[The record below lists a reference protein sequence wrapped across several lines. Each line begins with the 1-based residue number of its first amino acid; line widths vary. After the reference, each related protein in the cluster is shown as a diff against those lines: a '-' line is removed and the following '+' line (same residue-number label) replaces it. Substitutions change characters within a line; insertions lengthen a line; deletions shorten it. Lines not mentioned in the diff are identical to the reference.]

1 MTENLIKMD
10 DLGVPLFFETPILFK
25 WVETTNYPLDMVFQL
40 PKGSHQLVGFDKN
53 LLNFNSFVTKISS
66 YPITVST

>member
-10 DLGVPLFFETPILFK
+10 DLGVPLFLETPILFK

-40 PKGSHQLVGFDKN
+40 PKDSHQLVGFDKN